1 MPKNLHIIKKKIF
14 KILDN
19 VIFLD
24 ENNLLNINSN
34 KIEFDEINN
43 VITIFGETKINH
55 DRKYELNGEDIVY
68 NRNNKN
74 ISSTKKAEITDNL
87 NNFIKI
93 GFNISL
99 AKNLLITNKAKI
111 IDNESNIYEI
121 DQLYY
126 DFKKQT
132 ILGKDVLVNNNNT
145 LSSKRFLPRIKGRSL
160 IFENGNSTI
169 KKSLLLIVKKRWLS
183 SMVY

>member
-1 MPKNLHIIKKKIF
+1 MKKLLNSEKVFISDNKGIKIYAEKFTYNKEKIF

-43 VITIFGETKINH
+43 VITTFGETKINQN
-55 DRKYELNGEDIVY
+55 RKYELNGEDIVY

-93 GFNISL
+93 KGFNISL

-132 ILGKDVLVNNNNT
+132 ILGKDVLVNNNVIEKIFT
-145 LSSKRFLPRIKGRSL
+145 KKKGRSL
-160 IFENGNSTI
+160 IFENGNSI
-169 KKSLLLIVKKRWLS
+169 
-183 SMVY
+183 

>member
-43 VITIFGETKINH
+43 VITTFGETKINQN
-55 DRKYELNGEDIVY
+55 RKYELNGKDIVY

-93 GFNISL
+93 EGLISL
-99 AKNLLITNKAKI
+99 
-111 IDNESNIYEI
+111 
-121 DQLYY
+121 
-126 DFKKQT
+126 
-132 ILGKDVLVNNNNT
+132 
-145 LSSKRFLPRIKGRSL
+145 
-160 IFENGNSTI
+160 
-169 KKSLLLIVKKRWLS
+169 
-183 SMVY
+183 